1 MRREPTYVFLDQH
14 GTPLY
19 YQTYGQRPRW
29 MLSPE
34 ERNNLLLAMGAL
46 TLALMMVFYR
56 GLNGFIWAISND
68 PVGVAIIGLIAVA
81 TTVTGFA
88 MHELAHKF
96 VAQRYN
102 CWAEFRYSLQGLFLA
117 LFTAALGFLVAA
129 PGAVYIV
136 GRVTDRQNGLISI
149 AGPMTNV
156 VVAVAMVPIIFLD
169 LGGVVEFGAI
179 IVAFFNAFLA
189 AFNMIPIGVLDGAKV
204 VRWSIPVYIAALVL
218 IGILLYLTAGSLYG
232 FGPLARS

>member
-1 MRREPTYVFLDQH
+1 LPREPNYVFLDTQ
-14 GTPLY
+14 GNPLY
-19 YQTYGQRPRW
+19 YQTYGQRPKW

-34 ERNNLLLAMGAL
+34 ERYNLLLAMGAL
-46 TLALMMVFYR
+46 TLALMMVFHG
-56 GLNGFIWAISND
+56 GLSGFMRAVREV
-68 PVGVAIIGLIAVA
+68 PLAVAIFGLISVV

-88 MHELAHKF
+88 MHELAHKY

-156 VVAVAMVPIIFLD
+156 VVALAVLPLIFF
-169 LGGVVEFGAI
+169 GGLIGFGAI

-204 VRWSIPVYIAALVL
+204 VRWSIPAYIAALVP
-218 IGILLYLTAGSLYG
+218 IGILLYLTAGALYD
-232 FGPLARS
+232 FGPLDWVL